1 MSEINDIKKIHE
13 VTFHI
18 YLKLI
23 KKYQRNE
30 PSLLAK
36 YKNGTYRK
44 GYFPGGSNIYINLII
59 CEDKIVTPSIL
70 QR

>member
-13 VTFHI
+13 SAFPI

-23 KKYQRNE
+23 KKYQQNE

-59 CEDKIVTPSIL
+59 CEDKIVITTIHQS
-70 QR
+70 